1 MVISVCKPEGLTS
14 AERKGS
20 YFLCGKVI
28 KGKGERESVREE
40 QQRKRERERERLLQC
55 SVHPSKLNSSLHMMF
70 IVHFLSIHCTLNC

>member
-40 QQRKRERERERLLQC
+40 QQREREREKGYCNVL
-55 SVHPSKLNSSLHMMF
+55 SFHLNS
-70 IVHFLSIHCTLNC
+70 TLVCI

>member
-28 KGKGERESVREE
+28 KGKGG
-40 QQRKRERERERLLQC
+40 ERERERGTAKKEREREANAMFC
-55 SVHPSKLNSSLHMMF
+55 PS
-70 IVHFLSIHCTLNC
+70 I